1 MGTKFISW
9 ERILFSFLATIYISL
24 EHILFHGNEIYYAR
38 SNFVSWEQMLFR
50 GDEFL
55 FRGDEFIKHISNLC
69 PIYISHRKKAI
80 LFPKLQILAF
90 YLDK

>member
-50 GDEFL
+50 GDEF
-55 FRGDEFIKHISNLC
+55 IKHISNLC
-69 PIYISHRKKAI
+69 PIYMYISHRKKAI